1 MRCALVALDDARV
14 GVKLECALR
23 RPTFKISNEGTVR
36 ARGAPG
42 HDPHKGVRGGQPNLA
57 RLNAG
62 RVFGA
67 IHRLGM
73 QATRPRVPYREK
85 SGKVATR
92 VAVAS

>member
-14 GVKLECALR
+14 GLKVECALR
-23 RPTFKISNEGTVR
+23 RPAFKISNEGTVR

-73 QATRPRVPYREK
+73 QATARVYHIAKSPGRWRPALRWL
-85 SGKVATR
+85 S
-92 VAVAS
+92 